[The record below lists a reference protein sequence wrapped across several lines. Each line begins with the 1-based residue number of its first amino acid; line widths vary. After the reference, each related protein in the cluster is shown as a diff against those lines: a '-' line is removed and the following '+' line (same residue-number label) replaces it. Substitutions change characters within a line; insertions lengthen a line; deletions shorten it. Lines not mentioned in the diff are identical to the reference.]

1 MGLFKSEVVV
11 LKDSTASKDYLAKLE
26 ALYAIAPPE
35 VKPELEKEIKITQ
48 AGIVGEDNI
57 MYELKNSGMDL
68 VVLHDVYIQA
78 GDLSAQ
84 IDFFVVSP
92 KNFFLVE
99 CKNLYGNIEINSKGD
114 FIRSFSVNGRKVKE
128 GIYSPITQNQRH
140 MEVLRQK
147 RLEGNT
153 LFRKLAVKSGFD
165 LFHKPLV
172 VLANPKTILNDK
184 YAPAEIKNKVIRA
197 DQLIKTIRDIDAQRL
212 QTKSSFS
219 DMMIF
224 GNTVLEMCS
233 EYDGFAA
240 RYDELEKKVREAQ
253 EQHEQQEKA
262 KAEKESKTK
271 EALVTEPTKPDVAP
285 NPAPSP
291 EVLFCPRCGQQL
303 VLRTAKKGDRAG
315 QQFYGCSA
323 YPRCRYIKNL

>member
-68 VVLHDVYIQA
+68 VVLHDLYIQA

-84 IDFFVVSP
+84 IDFFVQSP
-92 KNFFLVE
+92 KKGIFIE
-99 CKNLYGNIEINSKGD
+99 CKNLYGDIEINSNGD
-114 FIRSFSVNGRKVKE
+114 FIRTFSIHGRKIKE

-140 MEVLRQK
+140 MEVFRQA
-147 RLEGNT
+147 
-153 LFRKLAVKSGFD
+153 KLDGSGVVMQAALAAGFKM
-165 LFHKPLV
+165 FYVPLV
-172 VLANPKTILNDK
+172 VLANPKTVLNDK
-184 YAPAEIKNKVIRA
+184 NAPTDIKDKVIRA
-197 DQLIKTIRDIDAQRL
+197 DQLANTIKAINAKTFQARDSL
-212 QTKSSFS
+212 SE
-219 DMMIF
+219 MIKY
-224 GNTVLEMCS
+224 GNAFLSYCS
-233 EYDGFAA
+233 EYDGFSAK
-240 RYDELEKKVREAQ
+240 YDELEKKVRDAQ

-262 KAEKESKTK
+262 KAEKESKAK
-271 EALVTEPTKPDVAP
+271 DALVNEPTKPDVAP
-285 NPAPSP
+285 NLAPSP
-291 EVLFCPRCGQQL
+291 EILFCPRCGQQL